1 MGLITSLKLD
11 SNHWFFSPYDLEIRW
26 MTSKNNRPLLLVYI
40 KLCALFQTSSEFKL
54 ELQSGNIQFRSKLGD
69 FFVIMSDLE
78 IWQMT
83 LKNNRAPLL
92 CYFKFCSSFIA
103 TGEFKLELQSG
114 NTKFGW
120 KSAICCPL
128 WPWKTIGHLFLPT
141 SSLVHHFVA
150 ICLSKLELRSRNAQ
164 FGSKS
169 AIFCP
174 HLEIW
179 QTTLKTFGHLSY
191 ATSSFVHHFI
201 TISEYNLELV
211 FDLCDLDLW
220 LLTLIYCMDITS
232 VNGNPSLKFHDDMM
246 MGT

>member
-1 MGLITSLKLD
+1 
-11 SNHWFFSPYDLEIRW
+11 

-40 KLCALFQTSSEFKL
+40 KLCALFQTSNEFKL

-69 FFVIMSDLE
+69 FLVIMSDLE

-92 CYFKFCSSFIA
+92 CYFKFCSSFHSHWSIQ
-103 TGEFKLELQSG
+103 TGVTVRKHQIRVKISNFLFPVTFK
-114 NTKFGW
+114 FDR
-120 KSAICCPL
+120 
-128 WPWKTIGHLFLPT
+128 WPWKTIGHLFLPI

-169 AIFCP
+169 TIFCP